1 MGRPWPF
8 RTATN
13 LGLTLLGFGGVG
25 FYIYGIYNEQN
36 FSNPVVAEAVKILGK
51 N

>member
-1 MGRPWPF
+1 MGRLWPF
-8 RTATN
+8 RSAINFGLTV
-13 LGLTLLGFGGVG
+13 LGLSAVG
-25 FYIYGIYNEQN
+25 WYTFGIYDERN

>member
-1 MGRPWPF
+1 MGRLWPF
-8 RTATN
+8 RSVTN
-13 LGLTLLGFGGVG
+13 FGLTVLGLSGIG
-25 FYIYGIYNEQN
+25 FYSFGIYNEQN